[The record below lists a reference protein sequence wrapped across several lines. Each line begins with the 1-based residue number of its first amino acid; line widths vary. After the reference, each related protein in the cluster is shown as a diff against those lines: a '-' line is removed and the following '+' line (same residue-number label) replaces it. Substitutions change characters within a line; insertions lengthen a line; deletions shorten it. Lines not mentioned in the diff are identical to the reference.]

1 MNWLVLVAITIFLD
15 AIRIY
20 IDNYTSDVY
29 FKGHSAVSQKVF
41 YGYAWIILSLIVL
54 IATGFNPL
62 TADYSLVWLILLS
75 GALSAL
81 AGIPYYKALEI
92 DDSTNLGIFFQL
104 SPILYLFF
112 GWLFFGETITI
123 FQLFAFLII
132 LAAPVLIITTA
143 RKKSRIIRLQA
154 VFYTFIYILIAV
166 IANLM
171 FVKIGPEDYNFV
183 HKIAIMFFG
192 SGITNLFVVYTKPAW
207 RNRFKTVFKKHKKKL
222 LLPLIANTICS
233 AIKSAT
239 YRAALMLAPAIAIAS
254 AASDAAEP
262 IVIFFM
268 GIILTLIWPKF
279 GREKLNKKSVLV
291 HLGAT
296 VLVVIGVILLQ
307 F

>member
-1 MNWLVLVAITIFLD
+1 MNWLVLVGITIFLD

-20 IDNYTSDVY
+20 IDNYTSDVF
-29 FKGHSAVSQKVF
+29 FKGHSAVSQKLF
-41 YGYAWIILSLIVL
+41 YGYAWIILSLIIL

-62 TADYSLVWLILLS
+62 TADYSFVWLIILS
-75 GALSAL
+75 GAISSL

-112 GWLFFGETITI
+112 GWLFFDETISI

-132 LAAPVLIITTA
+132 LAAPILIISTT
-143 RKKSRIIRLQA
+143 RKKSRKIRLQA

-171 FVKIGPEDYNFV
+171 FVKVGPEDYNFV
-183 HKIAIMFFG
+183 HKISLMFFG
-192 SGITNLFVVYTKPAW
+192 AGATNLFIVYTKPAW

-222 LLPLIANTICS
+222 LLPLIVNTFCS
-233 AIKSAT
+233 AIKSAA

-268 GIILTLIWPKF
+268 GLVLTLIWPKF

-296 VLVVIGVILLQ
+296 ALVVTGVILLQ

>member
-1 MNWLVLVAITIFLD
+1 MNWLILVAITIFLD
-15 AIRIY
+15 AIRIF
-20 IDNYTSDVY
+20 IDNYTSDVF
-29 FKGHSAVSQKVF
+29 FKGHSAVSQKLF
-41 YGYAWIILSLIVL
+41 YGYVWVFLSILILIV
-54 IATGFNPL
+54 TGFNPL
-62 TADYSLVWLILLS
+62 GADYSFVWLIVFSGILS
-75 GALSAL
+75 SL

-104 SPILYLFF
+104 APIMYLVF
-112 GWLFFGETITI
+112 GWLFFGETISI
-123 FQLFAFLII
+123 LQLLAFLVI
-132 LAAPVLIITTA
+132 LAAPILIIKTA
-143 RKKSRIIRLQA
+143 RKKSRKIKLQA
-154 VFYTFIYILIAV
+154 VFYTFIYVLIAA

-183 HKIAIMFFG
+183 HKIALMFLG
-192 SGITNLFVVYTKPAW
+192 QGIASLFIVYLKPAW
-207 RNRFKTVFKKHKKKL
+207 RQRFKVVFKKHKKKL
-222 LLPLIANTICS
+222 LPPLIANTICGI
-233 AIKSAT
+233 IKSTT
-239 YRAALMLAPAIAIAS
+239 YRAALTLAPTITLAS

-262 IVIFFM
+262 MVIFFM